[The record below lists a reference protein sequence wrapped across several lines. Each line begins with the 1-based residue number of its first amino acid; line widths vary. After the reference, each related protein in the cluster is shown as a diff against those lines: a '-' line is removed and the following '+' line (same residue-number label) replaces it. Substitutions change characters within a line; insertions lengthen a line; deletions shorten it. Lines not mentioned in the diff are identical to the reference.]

1 MVCFCVAAVALALFI
16 VRELRTDHPL
26 LDIRL
31 LGERNFG
38 ISMAVLFIFGI
49 GMLGGTYLLPL
60 YMQKGLGYTAIMAGS
75 VFLPVG
81 LIQGVLST
89 LSGFL
94 TRYLRTLPL
103 VFAGILV
110 MTLSFWMASRFT
122 AATTHGHIVGV
133 LYLRGLGMGLTFA
146 PLNLFALRNL
156 RQRDMAAASGISNS
170 IKQLSGSISIALLTT
185 IMTART
191 ALHAAH
197 ESAPQQQ
204 LYIEG
209 ITDDFLFVTLVT
221 LGSLLPFL
229 WLLRRRRHTPEPS
242 RATARTQDEARPG
255 RATAERR
262 RPKAGA
268 GKSRPAA
275 SR

>member
-1 MVCFCVAAVALALFI
+1 
-16 VRELRTDHPL
+16 
-26 LDIRL
+26 
-31 LGERNFG
+31 
-38 ISMAVLFIFGI
+38 
-49 GMLGGTYLLPL
+49 
-60 YMQKGLGYTAIMAGS
+60 
-75 VFLPVG
+75 
-81 LIQGVLST
+81 
-89 LSGFL
+89 
-94 TRYLRTLPL
+94 
-103 VFAGILV
+103 
-110 MTLSFWMASRFT
+110 
-122 AATTHGHIVGV
+122 
-133 LYLRGLGMGLTFA
+133 
-146 PLNLFALRNL
+146 
-156 RQRDMAAASGISNS
+156 MAAASGISNS

-242 RATARTQDEARPG
+242 RATAPTQDEARPV

-262 RPKAGA
+262 RLKAGA